1 MDPIIENETEIAEN
15 EEPREPLDQIAT
27 ILFLVF
33 GGALGYLLIAYS
45 YGLYPFVVIGDIQSL
60 LPTWDAV
67 ITFVA
72 LLIIMFS
79 GLIGGLI
86 RMRYSIYLVGGVTL
100 IAIFVIM
107 FYAMLAVSQLIGPLP
122 P

>member
-1 MDPIIENETEIAEN
+1 MNSAFENDTDN
-15 EEPREPLDQIAT
+15 EEEHREPLDQLAT

-33 GGALGYLLIAYS
+33 GGALGYLLIAYG
-45 YGLYPFVVIGDIQSL
+45 YGLYPFVVVEPIQSL

-72 LLIIMFS
+72 LLILMFA
-79 GLIGGLI
+79 GLIGGLV
-86 RMRYSIYLVGGVTL
+86 RMRYSIYLVGAVTL
-100 IAIFVIM
+100 FSIFIIL
-107 FYAMLAVSQLIGPLP
+107 FYALLAISQLIGPLP

>member
-1 MDPIIENETEIAEN
+1 MNSAVENDTDN
-15 EEPREPLDQIAT
+15 DEELQEPLDQLAT

-33 GGALGYLLIAYS
+33 GGAMGYLLIAYG
-45 YGLYPFVVIGDIQSL
+45 YGLYPFVVVEPIQSL

-72 LLIIMFS
+72 LLILMFA
-79 GLIGGLI
+79 GLIGGLV
-86 RMRYSIYLVGGVTL
+86 RMRYSIYLVGAITL
-100 IAIFVIM
+100 FAIFIIL
-107 FYAMLAVSQLIGPLP
+107 FYALLAISQLIGPLP

>member
-1 MDPIIENETEIAEN
+1 MTSPIEIEEETQ
-15 EEPREPLDQIAT
+15 EPLDQLAT

-45 YGLYPFVVIGDIQSL
+45 YGLYPFIVVDPIQSL

-67 ITFVA
+67 ITFIA
-72 LLIIMFS
+72 LLIIMFA
-79 GLIGGLI
+79 GLIGGLV
-86 RMRYSIYLVGGVTL
+86 RMRYSIYLVGAISL
-100 IAIFVIM
+100 IAIFVVL

>member
-1 MDPIIENETEIAEN
+1 MESFVENETEN
-15 EEPREPLDQIAT
+15 EEEQHEPLDQLAV

-33 GGALGYLLIAYS
+33 GGALGYLLIGYS
-45 YGLYPFVVIGDIQSL
+45 YGLYPFVVAGSIQSL

-67 ITFVA
+67 ITFIA
-72 LLIIMFS
+72 LLIILFG

-86 RMRYSIYLVGGVTL
+86 RMRYSIFLVGGLTL
-100 IAIFVIM
+100 VAIFVVL

>member
-1 MDPIIENETEIAEN
+1 MDNNTETEPAG
-15 EEPREPLDQIAT
+15 EEEVREPLDQLAT

-33 GGALGYLLIAYS
+33 GGALGYLLIASS
-45 YGLYPFVVIGDIQSL
+45 YGLYPFVVVEPIQSL

-72 LLIIMFS
+72 ILIIMFA
-79 GLIGGLI
+79 GLIGGLV
-86 RMRYSIYLVGGVTL
+86 RMRYSIYLVGAVTI
-100 IAIFVIM
+100 IAIFVVL
-107 FYAMLAVSQLIGPLP
+107 FYTMLAVSQLIGPLP

>member
-1 MDPIIENETEIAEN
+1 MDSANENATNDEAL
-15 EEPREPLDQIAT
+15 REPMDQLAT

-33 GGALGYLLIAYS
+33 GGALGYLLIAYG
-45 YGLYPFVVIGDIQSL
+45 YGIYPFVVVEPIQSL

-72 LLIIMFS
+72 LLIIMFA
-79 GLIGGLI
+79 GLIGGLV
-86 RMRYSIYLVGGVTL
+86 RMRYSIYLVGTVTL
-100 IAIFVIM
+100 FAIFVIL
-107 FYAMLAVSQLIGPLP
+107 FYALLAISQLIGPIP

>member
-1 MDPIIENETEIAEN
+1 MEPEMENDTEIVEE
-15 EEPREPLDQIAT
+15 EEPREPLDQLAT

-45 YGLYPFVVIGDIQSL
+45 YGLFPFVFVDPIHSL

-67 ITFVA
+67 ITFIA
-72 LLIIMFS
+72 LLIIMFT
-79 GLIGGLI
+79 GLIGGLV
-86 RMRYSIYLVGGVTL
+86 RMRYSICLVGAITL
-100 IAIFVIM
+100 IAIFIVL
-107 FYAMLAVSQLIGPLP
+107 FYAMLAISQLVGPLP

>member
-1 MDPIIENETEIAEN
+1 MDPESEKDTKSE

-33 GGALGYLLIAYS
+33 GCALGYLIIAYS
-45 YGLYPFVVIGDIQSL
+45 YGLYPFVVIDLIQSL
-60 LPTWDAV
+60 LPTWEAV

-72 LLIIMFS
+72 ILIIMFVS
-79 GLIGGLI
+79 LIGGLL
-86 RMRYSIYLVGGVTL
+86 RMRYSIYLVATVAL
-100 IAIFVIM
+100 IAIFVIL
-107 FYAMLAVSQLIGPLP
+107 FYALLAISQLIVPLP

>member
-1 MDPIIENETEIAEN
+1 MNSTFDNGTDTGE

-33 GGALGYLLIAYS
+33 GGALGYLLIGYS
-45 YGLYPFVVIGDIQSL
+45 YGLYPFVVIEPIQSL

-72 LLIIMFS
+72 LLIIMFT

-86 RMRYSIYLVGGVTL
+86 RMRYSIYLVGAVTL
-100 IAIFVIM
+100 IAIFVIL
-107 FYAMLAVSQLIGPLP
+107 FYAMLALSQLIGPLP

>member
-1 MDPIIENETEIAEN
+1 MDSPIEDTTNNE
-15 EEPREPLDQIAT
+15 EEPREPLDQLAT

-33 GGALGYLLIAYS
+33 GGALGYLLIAYG
-45 YGLYPFVVIGDIQSL
+45 YGLYPFIVVEPIQSL

-72 LLIIMFS
+72 LLIIMFV
-79 GLIGGLI
+79 GLIGGMI
-86 RMRYSIYLVGGVTL
+86 RMRYSIYAVGAVTLFAIFIILFYALLAISQLVGP
-100 IAIFVIM
+100 I
-107 FYAMLAVSQLIGPLP
+107 P

>member
-1 MDPIIENETEIAEN
+1 MEPETENETVIENE
-15 EEPREPLDQIAT
+15 EEPGEPLDQLAT

-45 YGLYPFVVIGDIQSL
+45 YGLYPFVFVDPIHSL

-72 LLIIMFS
+72 ILIIMFT
-79 GLIGGLI
+79 GLIGGLV
-86 RMRYSIYLVGGVTL
+86 RMRYSIFLVGAITL
-100 IAIFVIM
+100 IAIFVVL
-107 FYAMLAVSQLIGPLP
+107 FYAILAVSQLIGPLP

>member
-1 MDPIIENETEIAEN
+1 METPIDNDTATE
-15 EEPREPLDQIAT
+15 EEPRAPLDRLAT

-33 GGALGYLLIAYS
+33 GGALGYLLIGYG
-45 YGLYPFVVIGDIQSL
+45 YGLYPFVVIGPIQSL

-67 ITFVA
+67 ITFVS
-72 LLIIMFS
+72 LLIIMFA

-86 RMRYSIYLVGGVTL
+86 RMRYSIYLVGVVSL
-100 IAIFVIM
+100 VAVFVVV

>member
-1 MDPIIENETEIAEN
+1 MDSATENDTNN
-15 EEPREPLDQIAT
+15 EDLREPVDQLAT

-33 GGALGYLLIAYS
+33 GGALGYLLIAYG
-45 YGLYPFVVIGDIQSL
+45 YGLYPFVVVEPIQSL

-72 LLIIMFS
+72 LLIIMFA
-79 GLIGGLI
+79 GLIGGLV
-86 RMRYSIYLVGGVTL
+86 RMRYSIYLVGAVTL
-100 IAIFVIM
+100 FAIFVIL
-107 FYAMLAVSQLIGPLP
+107 FYALLAISQLIGPLP